1 MSVQAGIWN
10 FDGKTVNPKLLDDF
24 SQALKQ
30 QGPDGEFCHADGSI
44 ALFYRP
50 FHTTAESRREKQPYV
65 SRRGFVITWDGRLDN
80 REELATELCNEVTAD
95 PTDVALFGA
104 VFDRWESECF
114 RRIIGDWA
122 ASIWNPQKR
131 ELIFACD
138 FMAIKHIFYYLKP
151 DSIWWAT
158 DLTPLVLL
166 SGDKFHVDDEYIAG
180 YFANDP
186 EGHVTPY
193 REIRQVPPGHF
204 IRIRNGAAWA
214 SRFWRFSPKSRVR
227 YNSDAEYEEHF
238 RHIFRSAVARRL
250 RSDSPVLAE
259 LSGGLDSSSIVC
271 MADSISADNT
281 AAATRVDT
289 ISYIDMNEPH
299 ADDWIYVRLCEEK
312 RKRPGIHLHSI
323 KKNGRA
329 SFRPKSFCVFPGSLG
344 ISETFAQERSAAIA
358 STAFRVVL
366 SGIGGDEFMGGVPN
380 PTALLADLIVQFRL
394 PTLTKQLTAW
404 SLAKRKPWIYLLLQA
419 STEFLPATL
428 AKHLLTTGKVAPWL
442 NKTFSRRQKI
452 AFRQLDVKDH
462 FGLLL
467 PTRRSYIGGVFLLAN
482 QLAKKH
488 FDHTLAEE
496 RRYPYLD
503 RDLIEFIL
511 SIPASQ
517 LLRPGER
524 RSLMRRALAGI
535 VPEEIFSRRTK
546 QLWSHEPVVTLGT
559 NIEELESYFENPI
572 SELCGY
578 IDGGKFLNE
587 LRATANGK
595 DTHLARLLKTISLE
609 IWLRTLASRG
619 LLVSEPDSPLR
630 IANIGRFDS
639 EQQNSATLLAR

>member
-10 FDGKTVNPKLLDDF
+10 FDGKPVDRTLLGEF
-24 SQALKQ
+24 SKALKQ
-30 QGPDGEFCHADGSI
+30 QGPDGEFWRVDGSI
-44 ALFYRP
+44 ALLYRP

-65 SRRGFVITWDGRLDN
+65 SSRGFVITWDGRLDN
-80 REELATELCNEVTAD
+80 REELASDLGHAVKGDA
-95 PTDVALFGA
+95 TDVALFGA
-104 VFDRWESECF
+104 AFDRWESDCF
-114 RRIIGDWA
+114 QRIIGDWA
-122 ASIWNPQKR
+122 VLIWKPKQR

-138 FMAIKHIFYYLKP
+138 FMAIRHIFYYLK
-151 DSIWWAT
+151 SERIWWST

-166 SGDKFHVDDEYIAG
+166 SGDKFHIDDEYIAG

-186 EGHVTPY
+186 EGYVTPY

-204 IRIRNGAAWA
+204 IRIANGEAWA
-214 SRFWRFSPKSRVR
+214 SRFWRFSPKSRIR
-227 YNSDAEYEEHF
+227 YKTEAEYEEHF
-238 RHIFRSAVARRL
+238 RHVFRSAVGRRL
-250 RSDSPVLAE
+250 RSDAPVLAE
-259 LSGGLDSSSIVC
+259 LSGGIDSSSIVS
-271 MADSISADNT
+271 MADSISADNME
-281 AAATRVDT
+281 AAMRVDT
-289 ISYIDMNEPH
+289 ISYIDTNEPH

-312 RKRPGIHLHSI
+312 RKRSGIHVHSI
-323 KKNGRA
+323 KKDGRA
-329 SFRPKSFCVFPGSLG
+329 SFRPESFCVFPGSLG

-358 STAFRVVL
+358 STASRVVL

-380 PTALLADLIVQFRL
+380 PTTLLADLLVQFRL
-394 PTLTKQLTAW
+394 LSLAKQLTAW
-404 SLAKRKPWIYLLLQA
+404 SLAKRKPWIYLLLQV

-452 AFRQLDVKDH
+452 AFLQLDVKDH

-467 PTRRSYIGGVFLLAN
+467 PTRRSYIGGVFVLAN

-488 FDHTLAEE
+488 FEYIPTEE

-524 RSLMRRALAGI
+524 RSLMRRSLAGI
-535 VPEEIFSRRTK
+535 VPEEILSRRTK

-559 NIEELESYFENPI
+559 NIEELESYFKKPI
-572 SELCGY
+572 SELFGY
-578 IDGGKFLNE
+578 IDRGKFLTD

-609 IWLRTLASRG
+609 IWLRTLASRR
-619 LLVSEPDSPLR
+619 LLVTEPDSPLPVASVGTSKACSR
-630 IANIGRFDS
+630 IP
-639 EQQNSATLLAR
+639 LPC

>member
-10 FDGKTVNPKLLDDF
+10 FDGKPVDRTLLGEF
-24 SQALKQ
+24 SEALKQ
-30 QGPDGEFCHADGSI
+30 QGPDGEFWHVDRSI
-44 ALFYRP
+44 ALLYRP
-50 FHTTAESRREKQPYV
+50 FHTTAESRREKQPYL
-65 SRRGFVITWDGRLDN
+65 SARGFVITWDGRLDN
-80 REELATELCNEVTAD
+80 REELASDLGSDVKRDA
-95 PTDVALFGA
+95 TDVALFGA
-104 VFDRWESECF
+104 AFDLWESECF
-114 RRIIGDWA
+114 WRIVGDWA
-122 ASIWNPQKR
+122 VSIWNPQQR
-131 ELIFACD
+131 ELIVACD
-138 FMAIKHIFYYLKP
+138 FMAVRHIFYYHKN
-151 DSIWWAT
+151 DRIWWST

-166 SGDKFHVDDEYIAG
+166 AGDKFHIDDQYIAG

-186 EGHVTPY
+186 EGHLTPY

-204 IRIRNGAAWA
+204 IRIHNGAEWA

-227 YNSDAEYEEHF
+227 YNTDAEYEEHF
-238 RHIFRSAVARRL
+238 REIFRSAVGRRL
-250 RSDSPVLAE
+250 RSDTAVLAE

-271 MADSISADNT
+271 MADSISADNMEAT
-281 AAATRVDT
+281 TRVDT
-289 ISYIDMNEPH
+289 ISYIDTNEPH

-312 RKRPGIHLHSI
+312 RKRSGIHLHSI

-329 SFRPKSFCVFPGSLG
+329 SFWPESFCVFPGSLG
-344 ISETFAQERSAAIA
+344 ISETFARERSAAIA
-358 STAFRVVL
+358 STASRVVL

-380 PTALLADLIVQFRL
+380 PTALLADLIVQFRWL
-394 PTLTKQLTAW
+394 TLTKQLTAW
-404 SLAKRKPWIYLLLQA
+404 SLAKRKPWVYLLLQA

-467 PTRRSYIGGVFLLAN
+467 PTRRSYIGGVFVLAN

-488 FDHTLAEE
+488 FEHIPAEE

-524 RSLMRRALAGI
+524 RSLMRRSLAGI
-535 VPEEIFSRRTK
+535 VPEQILSRRTK

-572 SELCGY
+572 SELFGY
-578 IDGGKFLNE
+578 IDRGNFLNE

-609 IWLRTLASRG
+609 IWLRTLASRR
-619 LLVSEPDSPLR
+619 LLVTEPDSPLP

-639 EQQNSATLLAR
+639 VQQNSNTLLAR